1 MYCSKESRNILIFG
15 SYIFITQDTSCFRF
29 IALTKACIKIKELF
43 SDFYY
48 KLGKE
53 RKDPLFIEGNT
64 FTSIGRTLPCGPH
77 H

>member
-15 SYIFITQDTSCFRF
+15 GYIFITQDTSCFRF
-29 IALTKACIKIKELF
+29 IALTKICIKIKELF

-53 RKDPLFIEGNT
+53 RKGK
-64 FTSIGRTLPCGPH
+64 TLYLLRVTHLHP
-77 H
+77 